1 MSKPSKPPQKR
12 TTNPPNSTKSQPKKA
27 KAAPAPRAAKAK
39 PRKLAPPKGG
49 EQPLSDLQ
57 RKFCEY
63 LAQGHSQAEALRLAG
78 SKSKNLEVDASKMLR
93 VPKVAEYLQGLPK
106 VIEREAERRERIA
119 TAAERQEILTS
130 ILRGEDRATFVT
142 GFDTS
147 KDTPT
152 HADKLRAADMLAKM
166 NGEYTLNINMKVTQ
180 YAKDWLEDLFTILEE
195 FVSPE
200 TVDVI
205 ASRIRSFNP

>member
-1 MSKPSKPPQKR
+1 MPKPSKPPQKR
-12 TTNPPNSTKSQPKKA
+12 AAKTPNSTKSQPKSA
-27 KAAPAPRAAKAK
+27 KAERPRPTK

-57 RKFCEY
+57 KRFCEY

-78 SKSKNLEVDASKMLR
+78 SKARNLEVAASKMVR
-93 VPKVAEYLQGLPK
+93 VPKVIEYLQGLPK

>member
-1 MSKPSKPPQKR
+1 M
-12 TTNPPNSTKSQPKKA
+12 A
-27 KAAPAPRAAKAK
+27 KV
-39 PRKLAPPKGG
+39 
-49 EQPLSDLQ
+49 D
-57 RKFCEY
+57 EY
-63 LAQGHSQAEALRLAG
+63 L
-78 SKSKNLEVDASKMLR
+78 KS
-93 VPKVAEYLQGLPK
+93 LPK
-106 VIEREAERRERIA
+106 HQQKEEERRSRIA
-119 TAAERQEILTS
+119 DAAERQEVLTR
-130 ILRGEDRATFVT
+130 ILRGEDSATFVV
-142 GFDTS
+142 GLDTT

-195 FVSPE
+195 YVSPE